1 MPPAI
6 QSLPCAGC
14 LMFRRAAILFA
25 ALVLCADS
33 AAAQEEGS
41 GAAAES
47 GGVAARVDAAQ
58 LEAQIRRIE
67 ASSQLDAETKS
78 EILNLYR
85 DAHSKLEEEQKWE
98 RKEARYIGQNRGA
111 AEELSRLKTDLG
123 KTPPAAQFMIRAG
136 VTLEELEKE
145 LSRQENILK
154 EAQSTSK
161 KAREQIKRRASVI
174 VESPKQIAAAKQ
186 ELEGIQENLEAL
198 DVDQGVP
205 ELVLARRA
213 PLDVKRQVLNRKIAA
228 LEQELSFFEA
238 HGELLTARRDDAAR
252 EVDRAKA
259 IVNEYRAIVGDRR
272 RSEAQAAQAHAAK
285 VREDI
290 RGRFPVLNGYV
301 EQNTALAQ
309 ELARIAS
316 DIGIA
321 EARLQKIE
329 SEFAELESDF
339 ADVRRQAESASFS
352 QNFGVLL
359 RNKRA
364 SLPDL
369 REHRRERR
377 LREEIIAD
385 AEYRA
390 DVNQT
395 SRAELSDLQ
404 AGVDSRFDSHAAKV
418 NEGERPALRRQLE
431 TLLREQRD
439 LFYKLWEDYSRYLGV
454 LVALDTRQGLLI
466 QQTDDFAHFI
476 DERIL
481 WTGSGRPLDFQEL
494 HTAAASTRWLVDP
507 ANWGGLFD
515 AAYAA
520 AGAHWVSVGSG
531 AILILALLLPR
542 RRLRGRLAELSER
555 AAHPWHASLAD
566 TIASLVYTILL
577 ALPWPLLL
585 WTAGR
590 LLSNGADAPDFSKHV
605 GAAMQS
611 TALVWFPLLL
621 LFQICRINGLASA
634 HFGWPA
640 STAGRLRAGLRWIML
655 IGLPFLAVASIMNH
669 QPVAERRESLGR
681 LAFMA
686 GMLVLAFFLY
696 RLFRPRKGAFAEI
709 LALGANGWSRW
720 WYHVGSAASVML
732 PLALSVGAALGY
744 YYTVLRLGS
753 RMHQT
758 LLVLVGAIVLYAL
771 MLRWLL
777 LTRRRLAIQ
786 QARQRRPAAAG
797 AARGTGE
804 ESEPIAPTV
813 ETPQVDLPSISLQT
827 RHLLGS
833 LIGFL
838 SVVSMWFIWVNELPA
853 LGMLRQV
860 HLWSGVTLAELVFAL
875 AVVVMMIV
883 AAKNFP
889 GLLEIAVLEHLPLD
903 AGTRYASTAI
913 ARYLII
919 VVGVVVVFGLIG
931 VGWSHV
937 QWLVAA
943 ITVGLGFGLQEIFAN
958 FVSGLILLFERPIRV
973 GDTVTVGKE
982 TGKVSR
988 IRIRATTIL
997 DWNRKEL
1004 VIPNK
1009 RFVTGEIVN
1018 WTLSS
1023 EMLRL
1028 TFNVG
1033 VSYNSDARQV
1043 REILLATVRANKR
1056 VLDKPKPKAFLMEF
1070 GPSSLIFE
1078 IRAFVDGI
1086 DDWILARHNL
1096 HVEIHEA
1103 LRKAGIE
1110 IALPQHDIHIRTI
1123 EPAVSDAVLSRGAS
1137 RG

>member
-1 MPPAI
+1 MLPVIHSRTYHAVLLRLPAI
-6 QSLPCAGC
+6 LIAG
-14 LMFRRAAILFA
+14 
-25 ALVLCADS
+25 LVLRATV
-33 AAAQEEGS
+33 AAAQADGTGGS
-41 GAAAES
+41 AES
-47 GGVAARVDAAQ
+47 GGPALRVDAAQ
-58 LEAQIRRIE
+58 LEAQIRRTE
-67 ASSQLDAETKS
+67 ASTQLEAETKT
-78 EILNLYR
+78 EILNLFR
-85 DAHSKLEEEQKWE
+85 DALTQLDDEKKWE
-98 RKEARYIGQNRGA
+98 RKEARYVGQNRGA
-111 AEELSRLKTDLG
+111 SDELSRLKTDLA
-123 KTPPAAQFMIRAG
+123 KTPPTAQVMIRAG
-136 VTLEELEKE
+136 ATLDDLEKE
-145 LSRQENILK
+145 LNRQENFLK
-154 EAQSTSK
+154 EAQSELK

-174 VESPKQIAAAKQ
+174 KESPEQISAAKQ
-186 ELEGIQENLEAL
+186 ELGDIEESLEAL
-198 DVDQGVP
+198 NVDQGVP
-205 ELVLARRA
+205 ELVVARRA
-213 PLDVKRQVLNRKIAA
+213 PLEVKRQILERKIAA

-238 HGELLTARRDDAAR
+238 HGELLTARRDVAAR
-252 EVDRAKA
+252 AVDRAKA
-259 IVNEYRAIVGDRR
+259 IVAEYRAIVGDRR
-272 RSEAQAAQAHAAK
+272 RSEAEAAQAHAAK

-301 EQNTALAQ
+301 EENAALAQ
-309 ELARIAS
+309 ELSRIAG
-316 DIGIA
+316 DIGAA
-321 EARLQKIE
+321 ESRLQRIE
-329 SEFAELESDF
+329 AELVELESDF
-339 ADVRRQAESASFS
+339 LDVKRQADSASFS
-352 QNFGVLL
+352 QHLGVLL

-369 REHRRERR
+369 RDHRRERR
-377 LREEIIAD
+377 LRAEIIAE

-395 SRAELSDLQ
+395 NRAELSNLQ
-404 AGVDSRFDSHAAKV
+404 AEVDSRFARHAGEV
-418 NEGERPALRRQLE
+418 DVPERPALRRQLE
-431 TLLREQRD
+431 TLLREQRE
-439 LFYKLWEDYSRYLGV
+439 LYFKLWEEYSRYLGV
-454 LVALDTRQGLLI
+454 LVALDTRQGLLV

-481 WTGSGRPLDFQEL
+481 WTRSGRTLDLQEARN
-494 HTAAASTRWLVDP
+494 AAASTAWLLDP
-507 ANWGGLFD
+507 ANWVGLFD
-515 AAYAA
+515 AAFAAVRHYWLAA
-520 AGAHWVSVGSG
+520 ASG
-531 AILILALLLPR
+531 AILICCLLLPR
-542 RRLRGRLAELSER
+542 RRLRGRLRELGDR
-555 AAHPWHASLAD
+555 AAHPWHASLSD
-566 TIASLVYTILL
+566 TIVSFLYTLLL

-585 WTAGR
+585 FASGW
-590 LLSNGADAPDFSKHV
+590 LLSTGSDGREFSKHV

-621 LFQICRINGLASA
+621 LFHVCRLNGLAGA

-640 STAGRLRAGLRWIML
+640 STAGRLRAGLLWIML
-655 IGLPFLAVASIMNH
+655 LGLPLLAVASVMNH
-669 QPVAERRESLGR
+669 QPDALRRESLGR

-686 GMLVLAFFLY
+686 GMIVLAAFLY
-696 RLFRPRKGAFAEI
+696 RLFRPRRGAFAEL
-709 LALGANGWSRW
+709 LALDANGWSRW
-720 WYHVGSAASVML
+720 WYYVGYAASVML
-732 PLALSVGAALGY
+732 PLALCVGAALGY

-753 RMHQT
+753 RLHET
-758 LLVLVGAIVLYAL
+758 LLVLVAAIVLYAL

-786 QARQRRPAAAG
+786 QARQRRPAAA
-797 AARGTGE
+797 APRGQGE
-804 ESEPIAPTV
+804 ETEPIAPTV
-813 ETPQVDLPSISLQT
+813 ETPRVDLPSISLQT
-827 RHLLGS
+827 RHLLGT

-838 SVVSMWFIWVNELPA
+838 SVVSLWFIWVNELPA

-875 AVVVMMIV
+875 AVVVMMTV
-883 AAKNFP
+883 AAKNLP

-1009 RFVTGEIVN
+1009 RFVTGDIVN

-1078 IRAFVDGI
+1078 VRAFVDGI

-1110 IALPQHDIHIRTI
+1110 IAFPQHDVHIRSI
-1123 EPAVSDAVLSRGAS
+1123 EPAVPGATLARGVSRG
-1137 RG
+1137 